1 MRPTVCPRCTSTI
14 TAEQQAAET
23 EKHECSLCSK
33 GLGLGEADATT
44 TAAESG
50 RVVGQGDAPVDEV
63 DALEAAVEDGKYQ
76 IEALGIQITA
86 KKDQL
91 ASAEAKSVAGMAQ
104 IAAAEERRTLELD
117 LARAEGAL
125 AVFNGPS
132 GSLVDDPVDE
142 TVAAVLSAAD
152 TVLSKW
158 VRDEQRPLL
167 KAISADIEAL
177 AIGFGADSLA
187 NVKLGGGGRLDVTK
201 GGERTSYSG
210 LTPGEKLRV
219 KIATAVALIKHGYV
233 AGIGRHPGFLV
244 LDSPAAEEIPEED
257 LAVLIGALV
266 EVSQQADMQIF
277 VGTRTTTP
285 LVDYLPETNRR
296 VAIGDDYLW

>member
-152 TVLSKW
+152 TVL
-158 VRDEQRPLL
+158 VRSCGSR
-167 KAISADIEAL
+167 S
-177 AIGFGADSLA
+177 
-187 NVKLGGGGRLDVTK
+187 RLPSRSSSMGT
-201 GGERTSYSG
+201 
-210 LTPGEKLRV
+210 LR
-219 KIATAVALIKHGYV
+219 AS
-233 AGIGRHPGFLV
+233 AGIRGSWSSTPRLRRKFRRR
-244 LDSPAAEEIPEED
+244 I
-257 LAVLIGALV
+257 
-266 EVSQQADMQIF
+266 SQS
-277 VGTRTTTP
+277 
-285 LVDYLPETNRR
+285 
-296 VAIGDDYLW
+296 